1 MKLTE
6 YQPDPKLV
14 TKTTQIFKP
23 KFPVIDAHNHT
34 GDEFG
39 GGWCHRDVREFNDVL
54 DAAGVAVFVD
64 LDGGWGETIL
74 QQRLDK
80 FKSVIPDRYAVFGG
94 VEWEAWPD
102 HGDQFGEWAAK
113 QLRKHLTWG
122 AQGLKIWKNLGLH
135 VRDQHNNL
143 VTVDDPRLIPLW
155 ETAGELNIP
164 VLIHVAD
171 PVAFFDPIDQHNE
184 RFEELHAH
192 PDWHFPNPPFPVFSN
207 IMDQFSNLIKRHPN
221 TIFVGAHVGCYA
233 ENLPWVSQLMDECPN
248 LYVDI
253 AERIAELG
261 RQPYSARRFIINH
274 ADRVLFGTDQ
284 PANAELYK
292 LHYRFLETDDEY
304 FDYDL
309 FTTPH
314 QGRWRIYG
322 LYFPDDVLN
331 KIYYLNAQ
339 RVLNLR

>member
-1 MKLTE
+1 
-6 YQPDPKLV
+6 
-14 TKTTQIFKP
+14 
-23 KFPVIDAHNHT
+23 
-34 GDEFG
+34 
-39 GGWCHRDVREFNDVL
+39 
-54 DAAGVAVFVD
+54 
-64 LDGGWGETIL
+64 
-74 QQRLDK
+74 
-80 FKSVIPDRYAVFGG
+80 
-94 VEWEAWPD
+94 
-102 HGDQFGEWAAK
+102 
-113 QLRKHLTWG
+113 
-122 AQGLKIWKNLGLH
+122 
-135 VRDQHNNL
+135 
-143 VTVDDPRLIPLW
+143 
-155 ETAGELNIP
+155 
-164 VLIHVAD
+164 
-171 PVAFFDPIDQHNE
+171 
-184 RFEELHAH
+184 
-192 PDWHFPNPPFPVFSN
+192 
-207 IMDQFSNLIKRHPN
+207 LIKRHPN